1 MRDLMS
7 ILARFVQ
14 RLRRGG
20 SAIPATA
27 TSGWRALGVGLTPRS
42 LMGLTIT
49 MALSGALMLILLA
62 RLIGASQAVAS
73 APPYP
78 LVGHAAPGFSIALW
92 NGAAGQNLRLSDLKG
107 KVVVLNFWASW
118 CDNCTQE
125 LPALQSA
132 YEQYHAKGV
141 VFVGVAFADSI
152 EHGKPFLQKYA
163 VTYPA
168 GPDADG
174 SISIAYGV
182 TGVPETIFIGR
193 DGKIASKAP
202 GGVDRAT
209 LDADLKGLVT

>member
-1 MRDLMS
+1 MRNPIS
-7 ILARFVQ
+7 FLARFA
-14 RLRRGG
+14 RRSG
-20 SAIPATA
+20 SATPASA
-27 TSGWRALGVGLTPRS
+27 MSGWRALGGGLTPRS
-42 LMGLTIT
+42 LMSLTIT
-49 MALSGALMLILLA
+49 MALSGALMLILLV

-78 LVGHAAPGFSIALW
+78 LAGHAAPGFTIALW
-92 NGAAGQNLRLSDLKG
+92 NGAPGQTLRLSDLKG

-125 LPALQSA
+125 LPALQGA
-132 YEQYHAKGV
+132 YEQYRARGV
-141 VFVGVAFADSI
+141 VFVGVAFADTL
-152 EHGKPFLQKYA
+152 EHGKPFLQRYA

-174 SISIAYGV
+174 SVSIAYGV

-202 GGVDRAT
+202 GGVDRAS
-209 LDADLKGLVT
+209 LDAGLKGLVT

>member
-1 MRDLMS
+1 MRNPIS
-7 ILARFVQ
+7 ILARFA
-14 RLRRGG
+14 RHGG
-20 SAIPATA
+20 SPTPGPAA
-27 TSGWRALGVGLTPRS
+27 RGWRALGAGLTPRN

-49 MALSGALMLILLA
+49 MALSGALMLILLV

-78 LVGHAAPGFSIALW
+78 LVGHTAPGFSITLW
-92 NGAAGQNLRLSDLKG
+92 NGSAGQTLRLSDLKD

-125 LPALQSA
+125 LPALQGA
-132 YEQYHAKGV
+132 YEQYRAKGV
-141 VFVGVAFADSI
+141 VFVGVAFADTP

-163 VTYPA
+163 VTYPS

-174 SISIAYGV
+174 SIAIAYGI

-202 GGVDRAT
+202 GGVDRAS
-209 LDADLKGLVT
+209 LDADLKGIVT